1 MLNVKKIYH
10 ENIYG
15 VMGTLIFHILLV
27 GGLLLSEL
35 NLNVKIPEK
44 EESILLDMIPPQE
57 KEKLPELKPID
68 ELDKNSGV
76 EQAHQRMQSAGS
88 NLGVNDA
95 PNNAKRKDRFFD
107 ASYERD
113 IEDAKKM
120 VADVNKQLSKRIPK
134 VEHQRM
140 VEVTTEGQN
149 PDSIKNVIYSGKSNI
164 HYSLK
169 DRYHVRLPIPVYLA
183 KGGGVV
189 TVDIQVDR
197 SGNVIKAVVN
207 STKNIADPMLPEY
220 ALQAAG
226 GTVFNEKLDA
236 PSVQKG
242 TITYHFVPQ

>member
-1 MLNVKKIYH
+1 
-10 ENIYG
+10 
-15 VMGTLIFHILLV
+15 MGTLIFHILLV

-35 NLNVKIPEK
+35 NLNVKIDK
-44 EESILLDMIPPQE
+44 EETILLDFVPPTPDEKDKLEELPQ
-57 KEKLPELKPID
+57 KEKSN
-68 ELDKNSGV
+68 KNLAVDQSS
-76 EQAHQRMQSAGS
+76 QRMRSAGS

-95 PNNAKRKDRFFD
+95 SNNLKRRDKFFD

-113 IEDAKKM
+113 IEDAKRM
-120 VADVNKQLSKRIPK
+120 VADVNQQLSKKIPSVAHRK
-134 VEHQRM
+134 M

-164 HYSLK
+164 HYNLK

-189 TVDIQVDR
+189 SVDIQVDR

-220 ALQAAG
+220 ALQAAN
-226 GTVFNEKLDA
+226 GTVFNEKQDA
-236 PSVQKG
+236 PAVQKG